1 MALIRFML
9 HDGNVQLVEAL
20 SGQSLMEVAR
30 AQNVPGI
37 RAECGGSMAC
47 ATCHVYVAAD
57 WRERVGGAGSMEAQL
72 LEGVVDS
79 RPDSRLS
86 CQITVSDTLN
96 GLVVSVPAPSE

>member
-9 HDGNVQLVEAL
+9 HDGKVQLVEAL
-20 SGQSLMEVAR
+20 SGQSLMEAAR
-30 AQNVPGI
+30 AHNVPGI

-57 WRERVGGAGSMEAQL
+57 WRERVGGAGSMEEQL